1 MAQDAQ
7 FLGIIIPR
15 ARGRDQGGLA
25 LSIAVST
32 SRLVRARGGAQILYP
47 LTWPTQLHG
56 FPAAPQFV
64 GRHLPWTSDC
74 SI

>member
-1 MAQDAQ
+1 VALDAQ
-7 FLGIIIPR
+7 FQGIIIPG

-32 SRLVRARGGAQILYP
+32 SRLVRARGGEQIVYP

-56 FPAAPQFV
+56 FLAAPQLV
-64 GRHLPWTSDC
+64 GRRSPWTSDS